1 MEDATMIAMITA
13 LMLLSGQAAAPS
25 SATPDE
31 SAKVDSVIVTA
42 AGKKAVLP
50 RWSAQVHAI
59 GWPFLGLGAD
69 KGVMMFAKTD
79 GRPPSPY
86 QRVFVRHE
94 FREQQTETGAA
105 VPVAYFSERLE
116 QEVDCAMGAF
126 RSLAAYRYPKNDLAG
141 VPAAFDFEERA
152 WVRPEPGTFDET
164 VVEAACLTP
173 AQFAVR

>member
-1 MEDATMIAMITA
+1 MEGATMIAMITA
-13 LMLLSGQAAAPS
+13 LMLLSGQT
-25 SATPDE
+25 ATPPAATSDD
-31 SAKVDSVIVTA
+31 SAKVDSVTVTA
-42 AGKKAVLP
+42 TGKKAVLP

-59 GWPFLGLGAD
+59 GWPFLGLGQD
-69 KGVMMFAKTD
+69 RGVMMFAKTD

-105 VPVAYFSERLE
+105 VPVTYFSERLE
-116 QEVDCAMGAF
+116 QEVDCATGTF
-126 RSLAAYRYPKNDLAG
+126 RSLTVYRYPKNDLTG

-152 WVRPEPGTFDET
+152 WTRPEPGTFDET

>member
-1 MEDATMIAMITA
+1 MIAMITA
-13 LMLLSGQAAAPS
+13 LMLLSGQAAAPP
-25 SATPDE
+25 ATSEDT
-31 SAKVDSVIVTA
+31 AKVDSVTVTA
-42 AGKKAVLP
+42 TGKKAVLP

-59 GWPFLGLGAD
+59 DWPFLGLGQD

-86 QRVFVRHE
+86 QRVWVRHE
-94 FREQQTETGAA
+94 FREQQTERGAA
-105 VPVAYFSERLE
+105 VPVVYFSERLE
-116 QEVDCAMGAF
+116 QEVDCAAGAY
-126 RSLAAYRYPKNDLAG
+126 RSLVVYRYPKNDLTG
-141 VPAAFDFEERA
+141 VPAAFDFEDRA